1 MTLVGEIKLESLIV
15 GQRSL
20 SSGNGSDHMNDKQAS
35 PRLWQLSPSYGDEH
49 SSLWQAIRNLDTNM
63 FIV

>member
-1 MTLVGEIKLESLIV
+1 MTRVGEIKLEPLIV

-20 SSGNGSDHMNDKQAS
+20 SNGNGSDRVNDKQAYM
-35 PRLWQLSPSYGDEH
+35 RLWQLSPSDGDEH